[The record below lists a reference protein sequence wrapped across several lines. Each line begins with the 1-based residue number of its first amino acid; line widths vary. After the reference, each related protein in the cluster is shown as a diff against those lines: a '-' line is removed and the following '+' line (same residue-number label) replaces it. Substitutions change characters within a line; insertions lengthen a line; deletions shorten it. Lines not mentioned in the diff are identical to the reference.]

1 SGHSVLSSYAYKS
14 TGLSNYSWVHKG
26 SSKGFSSGY
35 ATPQKGE
42 KGYEP
47 MLFSK
52 KFDLMKYYS
61 EYVPSDLYQSVE
73 FDLKSLIWLS
83 LIKLGE

>member
-1 SGHSVLSSYAYKS
+1 MYFS
-14 TGLSNYSWVHKG
+14 TRVRRRAPSRG
-26 SSKGFSSGY
+26 SSKGISSGY

-52 KFDLMKYYS
+52 DFDLMKYYS
-61 EYVPSDLYQSVE
+61 EYVPPDLYRTVE
-73 FDLKSLIWLS
+73 SDLKSLIWLS
-83 LIKLGE
+83 LIKLGELK

>member
-1 SGHSVLSSYAYKS
+1 
-14 TGLSNYSWVHKG
+14 
-26 SSKGFSSGY
+26 
-35 ATPQKGE
+35 
-42 KGYEP
+42 